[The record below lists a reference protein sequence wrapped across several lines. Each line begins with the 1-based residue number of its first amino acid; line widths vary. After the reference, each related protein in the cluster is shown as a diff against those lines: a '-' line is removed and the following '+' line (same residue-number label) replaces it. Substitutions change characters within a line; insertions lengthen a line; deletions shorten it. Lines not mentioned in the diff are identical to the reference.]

1 MKPGKPYQIK
11 KINKAR
17 GEKMKDSHY
26 NVIIVGGGAAGTSV
40 ANDLAKM
47 DSSQTVAIIEPSEN
61 HYYQP
66 AWTLVGAGL
75 FKFKNTEKKQKDLLP
90 SSVKWFKNYVTTFQP
105 EENLITIDSGCEL
118 SYDYL
123 VVCPGLQLD
132 IDKIKGLSETLGQ
145 NGVCSNYSKQHVE
158 YTWEMTK
165 KMSAGS
171 TALFTQPPMPI
182 KCAGAPQKAMYLAAD
197 YFREKGILQK
207 MDIEFFNAGPT
218 IFGVPFFAKELNKV
232 IERYGIKTHYKWN
245 LIEVNGPAKVA
256 IFENTD
262 DSGKTSTLSKHFD
275 MIHVAPPQSAPNFIK
290 ESPLSNDGGWLS
302 VDQKTLQHTI
312 YPNIFGL
319 GDVIGTTNAKT
330 AAAVRKQVPIVVNN
344 LLNVINKRSVE
355 ASYTGYGSCPLTT
368 SRSAI
373 MMAEFSYGGEV
384 TPSFPY
390 LDPRKNRYIWMLF
403 KRYGLPFL
411 YWKIMLKARRI
422 DIPSKGSYAKKFL
435 DD

>member
-1 MKPGKPYQIK
+1 MK
-11 KINKAR
+11 N
-17 GEKMKDSHY
+17 SHY

-47 DSSQTVAIIEPSEN
+47 DSSQTVAVIEPSST

-66 AWTLVGAGL
+66 AFTLVGGGL
-75 FKFKNTEKKQKDLLP
+75 FRFKNTKRKQSELLP
-90 SSVKWFKNYVTTFQP
+90 ESVTWFENYATKFVP
-105 EENLITIDSGCEL
+105 EENIVYLDTGCEL

-145 NGVCSNYSKQHVE
+145 NGVCSNYSPQHVE

-197 YFREKGILQK
+197 YFKKKGILQK
-207 MDIEFFNAGPT
+207 IDVEFFNAGPA
-218 IFGVPFFAKELNKV
+218 IFGVPFFANELNKIV
-232 IERYGIKTHYKWN
+232 KSYGIKTNYKWN
-245 LIEVNGPAKVA
+245 LIEVDGPAKIA
-256 IFENTD
+256 IFEHTD
-262 DSGKTSTLSKHFD
+262 DDGNKKTVSKHFD
-275 MIHVAPPQSAPNFIK
+275 MIHVTPPQSAPNFIK
-290 ESPLSNDGGWLS
+290 TSALSDDSGWVSVNHES
-302 VDQKTLQHTI
+302 LQHKV

-319 GDVIGTTNAKT
+319 GDVINTPNAKT
-330 AAAVRKQVPIVVNN
+330 AAAVRKQVPIVVDNI
-344 LLNVINKRSVE
+344 LHLINKSDLE
-355 ASYTGYGSCPLTT
+355 FKYKGYGSCPLTT
-368 SRSAI
+368 SRSTV

-384 TPSFPY
+384 TPSFPF
-390 LDPRKNRYIWMLF
+390 LDPRKNRRMWMLF

-411 YWKIMLKARRI
+411 YWKIMLKGRRI
-422 DIPSKGSYAKKFL
+422 DIPSKASYAKKFL
-435 DD
+435 ES